1 MKSFDRTRRDAL
13 KLMGL
18 GTLSFAT
25 TGFKFGAPSSHKA
38 KIGVQLYTVRK
49 ALAEDFE
56 GTLRKIAD
64 IGFAGIEYYPFSE
77 DITSGRAAKAFKG
90 LGLEV
95 FGMHSPV
102 PVGNEGDRIVKFA
115 DAFKCNRII
124 YPGWPQ
130 GDKYKDLEATKRT
143 AESYEK
149 ASAFL
154 KSHGL
159 SFGLHNHWWDFEE
172 IDGIVP
178 FYYLL
183 EHLSKEVFFE
193 IDTYWV
199 KTGGKD
205 PVKVV
210 GDFGKRA
217 PLLHI
222 KDGPAVKGDTMYK
235 HVPVGEGTLDFPA
248 IVKAGGENTE
258 WLVVEFDE
266 YEKDIFEGIAKSYAY
281 LTKNGLGE
289 GKI

>member
-1 MKSFDRTRRDAL
+1 MKNIGRSRRDAL

-18 GTLSFAT
+18 GTFSLAT
-25 TGFKFGAPSSHKA
+25 TGFKFGALSSHKA
-38 KIGVQLYTVRK
+38 KIGLQLYTVRK
-49 ALAEDFE
+49 ALEEDFE

-64 IGFAGIEYYPFSE
+64 IGFEGIEYYPLSE
-77 DITSGRAAKAFKG
+77 KITSERAAKVFKD

-95 FGMHSPV
+95 FGMHSPM
-102 PVGNEGDRIVKFA
+102 PEGDEKDHIVKLA
-115 DAFKCNRII
+115 EAFKCNRII
-124 YPGWPQ
+124 YPGWPE
-130 GDKYKDLEATKRT
+130 GDKYKTVEATKRT
-143 AESYEK
+143 AESYDK
-149 ASAFL
+149 AYAFL

-159 SFGLHNHWWDFEE
+159 NFGLHNHWWDFEE
-172 IDGIVP
+172 KDGIVP

-183 EHLSKEVFFE
+183 EHLNKQVFFE

-210 GDFGKRA
+210 KDFGKRA

-222 KDGPAVKGDTMYK
+222 KDGPAIKGDPMYK
-235 HVPVGEGTLDFPA
+235 QVPMGEGSLDFPA
-248 IVKAGGENTE
+248 IVKAGGKNTE

-266 YEKDIFEGIAKSYAY
+266 YDKDIFEGIAKGYTY